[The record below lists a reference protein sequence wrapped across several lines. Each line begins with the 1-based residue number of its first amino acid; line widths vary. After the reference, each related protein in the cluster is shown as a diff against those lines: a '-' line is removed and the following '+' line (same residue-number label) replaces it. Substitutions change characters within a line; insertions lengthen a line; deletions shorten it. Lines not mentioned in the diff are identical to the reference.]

1 MCRASAA
8 AAEVLE
14 QALGIFRSAG
24 YDSGRE
30 KGMASRRRRLDP
42 VGPFGNPDG
51 SRADIEDLISEFV
64 DFGGNPAYGHL
75 ATRAN
80 DSMVRVIVGK
90 LGAGKTVY
98 LRRLQDFQSRQDS
111 VYADVPQQSLPK
123 TEVVVKACQWFSDSV
138 LVEKWMQIWERA
150 IMRSLASHLL
160 RRPELR
166 QQLRD
171 EQVAELEHS
180 YQRLLDDSRRPRSI
194 YSHVRDIINER
205 QTAHQLSTYLDDPLW
220 DDLEDL
226 LGEAVGQCKPIYFY
240 LDAVDEEFGHAPMYW
255 LKCQEGLFYQVM
267 RLLRDHRLGGR
278 LHVVVCIRD
287 IVMSSVYRSEHA
299 PRYYNE
305 PHIRVLNWDRGSL
318 LYLLGQKLQRLPA
331 SLLMRRAATGPPTI
345 RDWLGVDG
353 RWQGPD
359 GEGTIEDYLL
369 SHTRL
374 IPRDIISLGNELSEE
389 VLRQKQAGRDGLPP
403 AALEGV
409 VQRCA
414 KRFGDSQLAQCAN
427 QISSD
432 MMPQNAALH
441 DYSELFTSTQAYIS
455 DVQEDVRS
463 FVRMIGVDRFPRGDL
478 EALQEVADLHFEK
491 TTDLASVLW
500 QNGLLGY
507 VDEIGRRRFYSM
519 GDVEQFHFPPDVST
533 YVLHPCLI
541 NAVGGIRHVRDSDAA
556 RDERPTRRLESAE
569 RADLPEPSAAA
580 PRSSGGQALPETDR
594 SQLRSP
600 VGARAADYAVGDVI
614 DGRFEVLQIV
624 GKGGFSKVYRVHDD
638 VEGDERALKLFDS
651 LAGDEA
657 VRREIGALRKIHHPN
672 VVKVFWAGKTNAGE
686 WYLITEF
693 IDGESLDEFVTGK
706 RSLRDR
712 EAVDVALDLL
722 DALVSFHP
730 DAARLKQLDANR
742 RDGDLPEAQA
752 REWAKLKDQG
762 LVHRDIKP
770 LNVMLT
776 RTGAKLLDF
785 NIASRVGDPVH
796 TQSGTPPYQPP
807 DAGLARWDVS
817 TDLFAV
823 GVLLYRLL
831 ANGHHPFPNARPMI
845 DVPVTDPKTIRSD
858 LAPDL
863 AEFLIKAC
871 APASA
876 DRFATAADM
885 RLALRTI
892 RAGL

>member
-1 MCRASAA
+1 
-8 AAEVLE
+8 
-14 QALGIFRSAG
+14 
-24 YDSGRE
+24 
-30 KGMASRRRRLDP
+30 MASRRRRLDP

-51 SRADIEDLISEFV
+51 SRADIEDLIKEFV
-64 DFGGNPAYGHL
+64 DFGGDPAYGHL

-138 LVEKWMQIWERA
+138 LIEKWMQIWERA
-150 IMRSLASHLL
+150 IMRSLASYVL

-171 EQVAELEHS
+171 DQADELEHS
-180 YQRLLDDSRRPRSI
+180 YARLLEDFRRPRSI
-194 YSHVRDIINER
+194 YSAVRDIINQR

-226 LGEAVGQCKPIYFY
+226 LGEVIGQCKPIYFY
-240 LDAVDEEFGHAPMYW
+240 LDAVDEEFSHAPMYW
-255 LKCQEGLFYQVM
+255 LRCQEGLFYQVM
-267 RLLRDHRLGGR
+267 RLLRDHKLGGR
-278 LHVVVCIRD
+278 LHIVVCIRD

-305 PHIRVLNWDRGSL
+305 PHIRVLTWDRSSL
-318 LYLLGQKLQRLPA
+318 LYLLQQKLRRLPP
-331 SLLMRRAATGPPTI
+331 SLLMRRPADGPPTI

-353 RWQGPD
+353 YWPGPD
-359 GEGTIEDYLL
+359 GDGTIEDYLL

-374 IPRDIISLGNELSEE
+374 IPRDIISLGNELNEE

-403 AALEGV
+403 AAVQEV

-432 MMPQNAALH
+432 LMPENAALH
-441 DYSELFTSTQAYIS
+441 NYSELFTSTQAYIS
-455 DVQEDVRS
+455 GVQEEVRS
-463 FVRMIGVDRFPRGDL
+463 FVRMIGVDRFSRPDL
-478 EALQEVADLHFEK
+478 ETLQEMADLHFEK
-491 TTDLASVLW
+491 ATNLASVLW

-507 VDEIGRRRFYSM
+507 IDETGRRRFYSM
-519 GDVEQFHFPPDVST
+519 GDVEEFHLPPDVGT
-533 YVLHPCLI
+533 YVLHPCLVHT
-541 NAVGGIRHVRDSDAA
+541 VGGIRHVRGDSAGTGD
-556 RDERPTRRLESAE
+556 TRRTGSSTSPE
-569 RADLPEPSAAA
+569 RGDVPEASAAA
-580 PRSSGGQALPETDR
+580 SSSGGSQALPEPDPAEVR
-594 SQLRSP
+594 SS
-600 VGARAADYAVGDVI
+600 VGAKAADYAVGDVLE
-614 DGRFEVLQIV
+614 DRFEILDVLGQ
-624 GKGGFSKVYRVHDD
+624 GGFSKVYRVRDD
-638 VEGDERALKLFDS
+638 VEREERALKLFDS
-651 LAGDEA
+651 AAGYEA

-672 VVKVFWAGKTNAGE
+672 VVEVLWAGKTSAGD

-693 IDGESLDEFVTGK
+693 IDGESLNEFVAGK
-706 RSLRDR
+706 RRLRDR

-722 DALVSFHP
+722 DALVAFHP
-730 DAARLKQLDANR
+730 DSVRLKQLEAKR
-742 RDGDLPEAQA
+742 HAGELPEAELHELMELQD
-752 REWAKLKDQG
+752 KG

-807 DAGLARWDVS
+807 DARLTRWDVS

-823 GVLLYRLL
+823 GVLLYQLIC
-831 ANGHHPFPNARPMI
+831 NGHHPFPNAMPT
-845 DVPVTDPKTIRSD
+845 VAEPVIAPRTFRSD
-858 LAPDL
+858 LNPHL
-863 AEFLIKAC
+863 AEFLVKAC

-876 DRFATAADM
+876 DRFPTAADM
-885 RLALRTI
+885 RLALRDI
-892 RAGL
+892 RSDL

>member
-1 MCRASAA
+1 M
-8 AAEVLE
+8 
-14 QALGIFRSAG
+14 
-24 YDSGRE
+24 
-30 KGMASRRRRLDP
+30 
-42 VGPFGNPDG
+42 GPFGNPDG
-51 SRADIEDLISEFV
+51 SRADIEDVISEFV

-98 LRRLQDFQSRQDS
+98 LRRLQDFQSHQDS

-123 TEVVVKACQWFSDSV
+123 TEVVVKACQWFSNSV

-171 EQVAELEHS
+171 EQAEEIEQS
-180 YQRLLDDSRRPRSI
+180 YARLLDDFRRPRSI
-194 YSHVRDIINER
+194 YSQVRDIINQR
-205 QTAHQLSTYLDDPLW
+205 QTGHQLSRYLDDPLW

-226 LGEAVGQCKPIYFY
+226 LGEVVGQCKPIYFY
-240 LDAVDEEFGHAPMYW
+240 LDAVDEEFSHAPMYW

-278 LHVVVCIRD
+278 LHVVVCIRN

-305 PHIRVLNWDRGSL
+305 PHIRVLTWDRGSL
-318 LYLLGQKLQRLPA
+318 LYLLGQKLQRLPP
-331 SLLMRRAATGPPTI
+331 SLLMRRATSGPPTI
-345 RDWLGVDG
+345 GDWLGVNG
-353 RWQGPD
+353 HWPGPD
-359 GEGTIEDYLL
+359 GDETVEDYLL

-389 VLRQKQAGRDGLPP
+389 VLRTKQAGHEGLPP
-403 AALEGV
+403 TALAGV

-432 MMPQNAALH
+432 LMPENAALH
-441 DYSELFTSTQAYIS
+441 NYSELFTSTQAYIS
-455 DVQEDVRS
+455 GVQEDVRS
-463 FVRMIGVDRFPRGDL
+463 FVRMIGVDRFSRADL
-478 EALQEVADLHFEK
+478 VALQEVADLHFEK
-491 TTDLASVLW
+491 ATNLASVLW

-507 VDEIGRRRFYSM
+507 VDEAGRRRFYSM
-519 GDVEQFHFPPDVST
+519 GDVEQFHFPPDVDT
-533 YVLHPCLI
+533 YVLHPCLAH
-541 NAVGGIRHVRDSDAA
+541 AVGGIRHVRADAA
-556 RDERPTRRLESAE
+556 GAADARRTRPLPYPDRSDLPGTS
-569 RADLPEPSAAA
+569 RAAAASGGSRALPEPDPAEV
-580 PRSSGGQALPETDR
+580 RSSAP
-594 SQLRSP
+594 
-600 VGARAADYAVGDVI
+600 AKAADYAVGDVL
-614 DGRFEVLQIV
+614 DGRFEILQIL
-624 GKGGFSKVYRVHDD
+624 GQGSFSKVYRVRDD
-638 VEGDERALKLFDS
+638 VEGAERALKLFDTA
-651 LAGDEA
+651 AGYEA
-657 VRREIGALRKIHHPN
+657 VRREIGALRKIDHPN
-672 VVKVFWAGKTNAGE
+672 VVKVFWAGKTNVGD

-693 IDGESLDEFVTGK
+693 IDGESLDEFVAGK
-706 RSLRDR
+706 RRLRDR
-712 EAVDVALDLL
+712 EAADVALDLL
-722 DALVSFHP
+722 DALVAFHP
-730 DAARLKQLDANR
+730 DAARLKQLDAKR
-742 RDGDLPEAQA
+742 REGDLPEAES
-752 REWAKLKDQG
+752 REWTELNDKG

-785 NIASRVGDPVH
+785 NIASRVGDPVR

-831 ANGHHPFPNARPMI
+831 CDGHHPFPNAMPMA
-845 DVPVTDPKTIRSD
+845 DVPVTDPRTIR
-858 LAPDL
+858 PDL
-863 AEFLIKAC
+863 NPGFAAFLLKAC
-871 APASA
+871 APASV
-876 DRFATAADM
+876 DRFTTAADM
-885 RLALRTI
+885 QLALRNI
-892 RAGL
+892 RTDL

>member
-1 MCRASAA
+1 
-8 AAEVLE
+8 
-14 QALGIFRSAG
+14 
-24 YDSGRE
+24 
-30 KGMASRRRRLDP
+30 MASKRRRLNP

-51 SRADIEDLISEFV
+51 SRADIEDLITEFV

-98 LRRLQDFQSRQDS
+98 LRRLQDFQSHQDS
-111 VYADVPQQSLPK
+111 VYATAPQQSLPK

-138 LVEKWMQIWERA
+138 LVEKWMQIWDRA

-171 EQVAELEHS
+171 EQADEIEHS
-180 YQRLLDDSRRPRSI
+180 YARLLDDFRRPRSI
-194 YSHVRDIINER
+194 YSQVRDIINQR

-226 LGEAVGQCKPIYFY
+226 LGEVVGQCKPIYFY

-305 PHIRVLNWDRGSL
+305 PHIRVLTWDRGSL
-318 LYLLGQKLQRLPA
+318 LYLLGQKLQRLPP
-331 SLLMRRAATGPPTI
+331 SLLMRRAASGPPTI
-345 RDWLGVDG
+345 GDWLGVNG
-353 RWQGPD
+353 HWPGPD
-359 GEGTIEDYLL
+359 GDGTIEDYLL
-369 SHTRL
+369 SNTRL

-389 VLRQKQAGRDGLPP
+389 VLRQKQAGHKGLPA
-403 AALEGV
+403 AALEEV

-432 MMPQNAALH
+432 MMPKNAALH
-441 DYSELFTSTQAYIS
+441 NYSELFTSTQAYIS
-455 DVQEDVRS
+455 GVQEDLRS
-463 FVRMIGVDRFPRGDL
+463 FVRMIGVDRFPRADL
-478 EALQEVADLHFEK
+478 EAMQEVADLHFEK

-507 VDEIGRRRFYSM
+507 VDDIGRRRFYSM
-519 GDVEQFHFPPDVST
+519 GDIEQFHFPPDVDM
-533 YVLHPCLI
+533 YVLHPCLVH
-541 NAVGGIRHVRDSDAA
+541 AVGGIRHVRADAA
-556 RDERPTRRLESAE
+556 KARDTRRTRPLPAGEHSDPPEPSGA
-569 RADLPEPSAAA
+569 AAPSGSSHALPEPDPAEV
-580 PRSSGGQALPETDR
+580 RSSA
-594 SQLRSP
+594 
-600 VGARAADYAVGDVI
+600 GAKAADYDVGDVVE
-614 DGRFEVLQIV
+614 GRFEVLQII
-624 GKGGFSKVYRVHDD
+624 GQGSFSKVYRVRDD
-638 VEGDERALKLFDS
+638 VEGEERALKLFNTA
-651 LAGDEA
+651 AGYEA
-657 VRREIGALRKIHHPN
+657 VRREISALRKIRHRN
-672 VVKVFWAGKTNAGE
+672 VVEVFWAGKTSMGD
-686 WYLITEF
+686 WYLIMEF
-693 IDGESLDEFVTGK
+693 IDGESLQEFVTGK
-706 RSLRDR
+706 RRLRDR

-722 DALVSFHP
+722 GALVAFHP
-730 DAARLKQLDANR
+730 DSARLRQLDGQR
-742 RDGDLPEAQA
+742 REGDLPEAES
-752 REWAKLKDQG
+752 REWMELKDKG

-807 DAGLARWDVS
+807 DAGLTRWDVS

-831 ANGHHPFPNARPMI
+831 CDGHHPFPNAMPVV
-845 DVPVTDPKTIRSD
+845 DVPVTDPRTIRRD
-858 LAPDL
+858 LSPHL

-871 APASA
+871 APAA
-876 DRFATAADM
+876 VDRFSTAADM
-885 RLALRTI
+885 QLALRDV
-892 RAGL
+892 RGDL

>member
-1 MCRASAA
+1 M
-8 AAEVLE
+8 
-14 QALGIFRSAG
+14 
-24 YDSGRE
+24 RE
-30 KGMASRRRRLDP
+30 KMGSRRRRLDP

-64 DFGGNPAYGHL
+64 DFGGDPAYGHL

-98 LRRLQDFQSRQDS
+98 LRRLQDFQAHQDS

-123 TEVVVKACQWFSDSV
+123 TEVVVKACQWFSDRV

-150 IMRSLASHLL
+150 IMRSLASHVL

-171 EQVAELEHS
+171 EQADEIEQS
-180 YQRLLDDSRRPRSI
+180 YARLLEDFRRPRSI
-194 YSHVRDIINER
+194 YSQVRDIITQR
-205 QTAHQLSTYLDDPLW
+205 HTAHQLSTYLDDPLW

-226 LGEAVGQCKPIYFY
+226 LGEVIGQCKPIYFY
-240 LDAVDEEFGHAPMYW
+240 LDALDEEFSHAPMYW

-278 LHVVVCIRD
+278 LHIVICIRD

-305 PHIRVLNWDRGSL
+305 PHIRVLTWDRSSL
-318 LYLLGQKLQRLPA
+318 LYLLQQKLRRLPP
-331 SLLMRRAATGPPTI
+331 SLLMRRQTSGPATI
-345 RDWLGVDG
+345 RDWLGVNG
-353 RWQGPD
+353 HWPGPD

-389 VLRQKQAGRDGLPP
+389 VLRQKQAGHQGLPP
-403 AALEGV
+403 AALQAV

-432 MMPQNAALH
+432 LMPENAALH
-441 DYSELFTSTQAYIS
+441 NYSELFTSTQAYIS
-455 DVQEDVRS
+455 GVQEDVRS
-463 FVRMIGVDRFPRGDL
+463 FVRMIGVDRFPRADL
-478 EALQEVADLHFEK
+478 VALQEVADLHFEK
-491 TTDLASVLW
+491 ATDLAAVLW
-500 QNGLLGY
+500 QSGLLGY

-519 GDVEQFHFPPDVST
+519 GDVEQFHFPPEVGT
-533 YVLHPCLI
+533 YVLHPCLVY
-541 NAVGGIRHVRDSDAA
+541 AVGGIRHVQPGNAPGRD
-556 RDERPTRRLESAE
+556 TRRMS
-569 RADLPEPSAAA
+569 PPSSPSPLTAS
-580 PRSSGGQALPETDR
+580 PSGGSQALPEPDPAEVR
-594 SQLRSP
+594 SS
-600 VGARAADYAVGDVI
+600 AEANAADYDVGDVLE
-614 DGRFEVLQIV
+614 GRFEILEKLGQ
-624 GKGGFSKVYRVHDD
+624 GGFSKVYRVRDE
-638 VEGDERALKLFDS
+638 VEGEERALKLFES
-651 LAGDEA
+651 AAGYEA

-672 VVKVFWAGKTNAGE
+672 VVEVFWAGRTSVGD

-693 IDGESLDEFVTGK
+693 VDGESLDEFVTGS
-706 RSLRDR
+706 RRLRDR

-722 DALVSFHP
+722 DALVAFHP
-730 DAARLKQLDANR
+730 DSARLRQLDAKR
-742 RDGDLPEAQA
+742 CEGELPEGEAH
-752 REWAKLKDQG
+752 EWMELKDKG
-762 LVHRDIKP
+762 LIHRDIKP
-770 LNVMLT
+770 LNVILT

-796 TQSGTPPYQPP
+796 TKSGTPPYQPP
-807 DAGLARWDVS
+807 DAGLTRWDVS

-831 ANGHHPFPNARPMI
+831 CNGRHPFPNAMPMV
-845 DVPVTDPKTIRSD
+845 DVPVTDPRTIRFD
-858 LAPDL
+858 LHPDL
-863 AEFLIKAC
+863 AEFLVKAC
-871 APASA
+871 DPAGVN
-876 DRFATAADM
+876 RFSTAADM
-885 RLALRTI
+885 QLALRTI
-892 RAGL
+892 RADL